1 MTEEQEKA
9 ERQVQGYIKILGSHL
24 KKIEELKGQNSDF
37 INIQDSF
44 KKTISSSIAKAK
56 GRIEDVKNGA
66 VWDNLVIAFFG
77 ETNAGKSTII
87 ETFRILFGEKE
98 RLEMLSKSNDGVDGL
113 IVGTGVSDC
122 TQIYKEYKMNIS
134 GVPFTLIDV
143 PGIEGNEGAYEEEI
157 KKALNKAHYVFYVQ
171 GQNKKPDTGTA
182 TKIKKYLQDWVK
194 VYSIYNVR
202 GVASNYDEPEER
214 NFLLNDGN
222 KKVEEQIKSTFSE
235 ILGDTYQGN
244 ITVQAYLALCSKANF
259 APEREDLRRGQK
271 KLLEYFGD
279 RDSVLS
285 FSQFQSLINVTE
297 TKASNFKK
305 EIVAANVEK
314 HKALLKTVCDDL
326 KDISSRESQNMIKL
340 KESIHNFQENVK
352 GDFAAS
358 KNRIKGLSDRRYNS
372 IFDQIYEKAAR
383 AIDVDI
389 NDKEYFSI
397 VANSVM
403 TEISEQITN
412 DISNEIKSLNEKI
425 DRRKHSLDQAVSYI
439 GSDGANPE
447 INVSLSFDDALKKLD
462 FNFDD
467 IAHYATAAIGAAFVA
482 ANFWNPVGIGLAIAT
497 VLLSFFT
504 GRSKKAQAKAKA
516 YEEIYKAKKENK
528 QKFDSAIS
536 KICTKLNKSR
546 DQIVK
551 SVGVDGTNVES
562 LKGEVTDVIGK
573 LKIEISKLNIM

>member
-1 MTEEQEKA
+1 
-9 ERQVQGYIKILGSHL
+9 
-24 KKIEELKGQNSDF
+24 
-37 INIQDSF
+37 
-44 KKTISSSIAKAK
+44 
-56 GRIEDVKNGA
+56 
-66 VWDNLVIAFFG
+66 
-77 ETNAGKSTII
+77 
-87 ETFRILFGEKE
+87 
-98 RLEMLSKSNDGVDGL
+98 MLSKSKEGVDGL

-122 TQIYKEYKMNIS
+122 TQIYKEYKMKIS
-134 GVPFTLIDV
+134 EVPFTLIDV

-202 GVASNYDEPEER
+202 GVASNYEEQEKR
-214 NFLLNDGN
+214 DFLLNDGN

-259 APEREDLRRGQK
+259 APERKDLRRGQE
-271 KLLEYFGD
+271 KLLKYFGD
-279 RDSVLS
+279 CDSVLS

-326 KDISSRESQNMIKL
+326 ESISSRESQNMEKL
-340 KESIHNFQENVK
+340 KESIRNFQKNVK
-352 GDFAAS
+352 VDFAAS
-358 KNRIKGLSDRRYNS
+358 KNRIKGLSDRKYNL

-383 AIDVDI
+383 AIDNDI

-403 TEISEQITN
+403 TEISEQIDK
-412 DISNEIKSLNEKI
+412 DISGEIKSLNKNI
-425 DRRKHSLDQAVSYI
+425 DRRKRSLDKAVSYI
-439 GSDGANPE
+439 WSDGTNPK
-447 INVSLSFDDALKKLD
+447 IDVSLSFDDALEKLD

-467 IAHYATAAIGAAFVA
+467 IAHYASAAIGAAFVA
-482 ANFWNPVGIGLAIAT
+482 ANFWNPVGIGIAIAT

-504 GRSKKAQAKAKA
+504 GRNKKAEAKEAMRKQINKAKA
-516 YEEIYKAKKENK
+516 ENK
-528 QKFDSAIS
+528 QKFDSVIS
-536 KICTKLNKSR
+536 KICTQLNKSCN
-546 DQIVK
+546 QIVK

-562 LKGEVTDVIGK
+562 LKGEVTDVIGE
-573 LKIEISKLNIM
+573 LKIEFSKLNIM

>member
-9 ERQVQGYIKILGSHL
+9 ERQVQRYIDILDSHL
-24 KKIEELKGQNSDF
+24 QKIEGLKGQNSDF

-56 GRIEDVKNGA
+56 GRIEDVKNGT

-98 RLEMLSKSNDGVDGL
+98 RLEMLSKSKDGVDGL

-157 KKALNKAHYVFYVQ
+157 KNALNKAHYVFYVQ

-202 GVASNYDEPEER
+202 GVASNYDEQKER
-214 NFLLNDGN
+214 DFLLKDGN

-259 APEREDLRRGQK
+259 APERKDLRRGQK

-279 RDSVLS
+279 SDSVLS

-326 KDISSRESQNMIKL
+326 ESISSRESQNMIKL

-358 KNRIKGLSDRRYNS
+358 KNRIKGLSDRKYNS
-372 IFDQIYEKAAR
+372 IFDQIYEKAAC

-412 DISNEIKSLNEKI
+412 DISDEIKSLNEKI

-439 GSDGANPE
+439 GSDGANLE